1 MNGDKPSSKTTMNY
15 TSYKS
20 TPLPEYPAA
29 IIYDGSYYKLFLFYV
44 NADNGQLEVLVALNN
59 EYH

>member
-1 MNGDKPSSKTTMNY
+1 MNY